1 MFNAIKY
8 IVASDSYSHYD
19 RPAAAQDDDS
29 EIVNNLLTLARVLR
43 GDIRKTA
50 PGFQHIV
57 DGLAKIMLDSSFAI
71 NNTTAALEV
80 RRFGEELVAGY
91 DDLDALIF
99 DRLEAAETLISRA
112 EAKN

>member
-57 DGLAKIMLDSSFAI
+57 DGLA
-71 NNTTAALEV
+71 
-80 RRFGEELVAGY
+80 
-91 DDLDALIF
+91 
-99 DRLEAAETLISRA
+99 ETLISRA